1 MTILQKITIT
11 TLISVTLAIT
21 AVPVLAQTPELNN
34 LRDGLNVSANRA
46 NLDTETSLSIQI
58 GNILNIVFLFVGVLF
73 LIYSLLGGYWW
84 MTAGGNE
91 EKVKSAKGA
100 INGGIEG
107 MIVVFLSYSAV
118 YLIITALGLA
128 AN

>member
-1 MTILQKITIT
+1 MTTLQKIII
-11 TLISVTLAIT
+11 LILVVVTLT
-21 AVPVLAQTPELNN
+21 ATVVPVWAQTKSINN
-34 LRDGLNVSANRA
+34 LQEGLNVSANRA
-46 NLDTETSLSIQI
+46 NLDTRTSLPIQI
-58 GNILNIVFLFVGVLF
+58 GNILNIVFGFVGVLF

-84 MTAGGNE
+84 MTAGGSE
-91 EKVKSAKGA
+91 EKVTKAKGA
-100 INGGIEG
+100 ITGGVGG

>member
-1 MTILQKITIT
+1 ML
-11 TLISVTLAIT
+11 VVVALAAIV
-21 AVPVLAQTPELNN
+21 VPVWAQTESIDN
-34 LRDGLNVSANRA
+34 LREGLNVSADRA
-46 NLDTETSLSIQI
+46 NLDTRTSLPIQI
-58 GNILNIVFLFVGVLF
+58 GNILNIVFGLVGVLF

-84 MTAGGNE
+84 MTAGGSE
-91 EKVKSAKGA
+91 EKVAKGKGA
-100 INGGIEG
+100 ITGGVEG